1 VTDEDDDDEL
11 ELLLE
16 DLEDELLLEDD
27 SDEKLTDEI
36 ETADSELL
44 LPVLGEELD
53 ELLPLLADSAPLLL
67 ETLLPDTVDVDEEL
81 SDDGLSD
88 ADEDVLEVL
97 LLDRLLD
104 DRLPELSSY
113 RSATSDTRNASGL
126 RGAPHNSGLAAQTR
140 MAGSESW
147 SSRSP
152 ISHRR
157 TRSRRLRSVSKL

>member
-1 VTDEDDDDEL
+1 M
-11 ELLLE
+11 LLG
-16 DLEDELLLEDD
+16 D
-27 SDEKLTDEI
+27 SDPLTL
-36 ETADSELL
+36 DS
-44 LPVLGEELD
+44 
-53 ELLPLLADSAPLLL
+53 
-67 ETLLPDTVDVDEEL
+67 LLPDTADVDDDEPDDELPEEE
-81 SDDGLSD
+81 
-88 ADEDVLEVL
+88 EDVLDVL

-113 RSATSDTRNASGL
+113 RSATSDTRKASGL

-152 ISHRR
+152 MSHRR